1 MGLFFCSNFCSPGV
15 FDAWPCPL
23 VCSCCCWSVYCSL
36 APLIFQGCV
45 WVWFGG
51 DSSGRGLSCCG
62 CNVCRTFFGLLPNI
76 TPLHTFFGL
85 FSTCAALNRKAPL
98 VYNAGAFV
106 VHQQQSWSWFWFE
119 SLVIIAGA
127 DTSVFIAFRRLD
139 MCRHVFHLPLPTY
152 TNFSTLQLFYTH
164 PTSRLDTAFYRLS
177 RLPTIACCCLH
188 FTERWPTQPCL
199 FHFSPPGDGTVLR
212 NVPLGGKEDRQC
224 QVFGNPGGVSL
235 PAGERYSP
243 A

>member
-23 VCSCCCWSVYCSL
+23 VCSCCCWSAYCSL

-45 WVWFGG
+45 WVWFRG
-51 DSSGRGLSCCG
+51 DGSGRGLSCCG
-62 CNVCRTFFGLLPNI
+62 CDVFRTFFGLLPNI
-76 TPLHTFFGL
+76 YPFTHF
-85 FSTCAALNRKAPL
+85 
-98 VYNAGAFV
+98 
-106 VHQQQSWSWFWFE
+106 SWFVLNVCSAESKSTFWCTTRGRLSCINNSLGAGFWLE

-127 DTSVFIAFRRLD
+127 DTSVFIAFRRSD
-139 MCRHVFHLPLPTY
+139 VCRPYSITY

-199 FHFSPPGDGTVLR
+199 FHFFPPGDGTVLR